1 MKPTKKRQKKWS
13 AKQWAALTQQTKGS
27 GSGKGAKGGGKGAK
41 GGGKGQCKSHMADRE
56 EICYAFNDRNR
67 GCQGCVRAHVC
78 GVCFKKNSPMFSCN
92 HQP

>member
-13 AKQWAALTQQTKGS
+13 AKQWGGLTQQTKGS
-27 GSGKGAKGGGKGAK
+27 GSGKGAKGGGKGH
-41 GGGKGQCKSHMADRE
+41 CKSHTPDRE

-67 GCQGCVRAHVC
+67 GWQGCARAHVC